1 MSTFAVTVRTQTDRF
16 DFFEVAASSGDVIQ
30 AAIDRFGVC
39 GVTAK
44 LKGIPRPGR

>member
-1 MSTFAVTVRTQTDRF
+1 MSTFAVIVRTESARF
-16 DFFEVAASSGDVIQ
+16 EYAAIAASSGDVIQ

-44 LKGIPRPGR
+44 LKGATQ

>member
-1 MSTFAVTVRTQTDRF
+1 MSTFAVIVRTQTERF
-16 DFFEVAASSGDVIQ
+16 EFFEVAASSGAVID

-44 LKGIPRPGR
+44 LKGTLQC

>member
-1 MSTFAVTVRTQTDRF
+1 MSTYAVIVRTQTERF
-16 DFFEVAASSGDVIQ
+16 EYAAIAASSGDAIQ

-44 LKGIPRPGR
+44 LKGKPQC

>member
-1 MSTFAVTVRTQTDRF
+1 MSTFSVTVRTQTERF
-16 DFFEVAASSGDVIQ
+16 EYAAIAASSGDVIQ

-44 LKGIPRPGR
+44 LKGAPQC